1 VRAGF
6 AARTPSGKDVIV
18 EAVTA
23 YDDWATSGAA
33 GRRRSKSGGAHNVRN
48 RSGNPAGFPLRW
60 AAQRRLAVL
69 STCSFVRAHNVRQ
82 EYKDPPREYSLMQ

>member
-23 YDDWATSGAA
+23 YDDGATSGAA
-33 GRRRSKSGGAHNVRN
+33 GRRRSKSG
-48 RSGNPAGFPLRW
+48 
-60 AAQRRLAVL
+60 AAR
-69 STCSFVRAHNVRQ
+69 NVRQ
-82 EYKDPPREYSLMQ
+82 EYKDPPREYFLMQ